1 MVSSSF
7 IPITAM
13 DGSYLNGDGMIRS
26 QSKLP
31 SAYSF
36 ERTLLDQPSAHPHFR
51 HISAITTHKINLDTK
66 TFLQIIFSIAIHKGR
81 QSMRR
86 ILCHPIVVFS

>member
-1 MVSSSF
+1 V
-7 IPITAM
+7 

-51 HISAITTHKINLDTK
+51 HILAITTQNK
-66 TFLQIIFSIAIHKGR
+66 S
-81 QSMRR
+81 
-86 ILCHPIVVFS
+86 